1 MRILNKWYPDFKDL
15 TNIGKVLLVVDIVID
30 FVLYNLITILDV
42 TLNKLDEIFDFF
54 IPRLYKEKQYENK
67 E

>member
-15 TNIGKVLLVVDIVID
+15 TNIGKVLLIVDIVID
-30 FVLYNLITILDV
+30 FILYNLITILDV

-54 IPRLYKEKQYENK
+54 IPRFYKEKQYENK